1 MVDVDVAK
9 TKQAGISPS
18 SVLAV
23 MQGYLGGLYASN
35 FNAYGKLYRVMIQAG
50 PESRMRP
57 DDLSKIYVRCADGT
71 MSPVS
76 EFVNLKEDL
85 WSLRNI
91 TRFNLFTPELA
102 RNMELCSSGRLLP
115 VTV

>member
-50 PESRMRP
+50 PESYASRRSEQ
-57 DDLSKIYVRCADGT
+57 DLCA
-71 MSPVS
+71 
-76 EFVNLKEDL
+76 
-85 WSLRNI
+85 
-91 TRFNLFTPELA
+91 
-102 RNMELCSSGRLLP
+102 LC
-115 VTV
+115 